1 MSGIVILLMLAFC
14 LLGLSL
20 LFDNLLY
27 HQKDRHSSI
36 DRG

>member
-1 MSGIVILLMLAFC
+1 MSGIVILLTLVFC

-27 HQKDRHSSI
+27 HQEDRHSSI
-36 DRG
+36 DNG

>member
-1 MSGIVILLMLAFC
+1 MNGVVILLMVVLC

-27 HQKDRHSSI
+27 HQKGHQ
-36 DRG
+36 